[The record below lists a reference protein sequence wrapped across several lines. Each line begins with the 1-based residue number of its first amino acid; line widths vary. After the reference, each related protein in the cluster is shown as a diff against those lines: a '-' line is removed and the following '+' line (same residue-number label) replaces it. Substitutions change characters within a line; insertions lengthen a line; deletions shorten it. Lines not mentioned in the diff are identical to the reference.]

1 MNVCLLPS
9 TLKDEIQKMINFFWW
24 GSRSG
29 TIIGIN
35 WLSWEKLMMKKE
47 FGGLE
52 FQHLY
57 VFNLSMLGNQG
68 YKFSANLDAIA
79 TKVFQAKYF
88 HNDGFM
94 EAPLGHKPS
103 YIWHNIHT

>member
-1 MNVCLLPS
+1 
-9 TLKDEIQKMINFFWW
+9 MINFFWW